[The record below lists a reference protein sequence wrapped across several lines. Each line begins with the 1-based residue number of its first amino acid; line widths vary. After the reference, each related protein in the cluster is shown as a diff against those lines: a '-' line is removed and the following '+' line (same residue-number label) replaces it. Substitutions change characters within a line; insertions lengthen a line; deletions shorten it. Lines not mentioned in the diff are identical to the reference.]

1 MISEIIEKINTILL
15 KANFETFLLD
25 NFNDKKNKFCFDLLA
40 KKKDSIFSVKIFPNI
55 DNLNIE
61 LVNDIKSLS
70 LLLKS
75 KPLLIGLRNR
85 YQQLEDN
92 SVYMRYGLPFISMNT
107 FQKIIEHDDYPYIL
121 ARRGGGIIFL
131 DGQLMK
137 FKRESESI
145 SRKELSEKLGV
156 TKRTVCAYENDS
168 MRPSES
174 IALKILETLHDNM
187 ILKRMDP
194 FSWKIKFKFQ
204 ESTIGEEKD
213 LNPFEA
219 HINDVI
225 EDIGMSTYWYSKGP
239 IPFKFSI
246 YSSSEKQVNIYPIFS
261 GISEEQKKI
270 SEINLNCLKIFTNLF
285 QKKSL
290 LIINNDIN
298 VSDTTKNNVIP
309 IVKVRDLEN
318 IDNEDEFI
326 ELVKGTANNL

>member
-1 MISEIIEKINTILL
+1 MDDIIEKINFILK

-25 NFNDKKNKFCFDLLA
+25 NFYEKKNKFCFDLLA
-40 KKKDSIFSVKIFPNI
+40 KKQGTIFSVKIFSNI
-55 DNLNIE
+55 DNLNTD

-85 YQQLEDN
+85 YQNLEDN
-92 SVYMRYGLPFISMNT
+92 AVYMRYGLPFISINT
-107 FQKIIEHDDYPYIL
+107 FEKIIENDEYPYIL

-137 FKRESESI
+137 LKRESEAI

-174 IALKILETLHDNM
+174 IALKILEILHDDM
-187 ILKRMDP
+187 ILKRMNP
-194 FSWKIKFKFQ
+194 FGWKIKFDFKK
-204 ESTIGEEKD
+204 SSINEEKD
-213 LNPFEA
+213 LNPFET
-219 HINDVI
+219 HIHDVI
-225 EDIGMSTYWYSKGP
+225 KDIGMSTYWYSKGP
-239 IPFKFSI
+239 IPFKLSI
-246 YSSSEKQVNIYPIFS
+246 YSPSEKQVNLYPIFS

-270 SEINLNCLKIFTNLF
+270 SEINLKCLKIFTNLF

-290 LIINNDIN
+290 LIVTNDIR
-298 VSDTTKNNVIP
+298 VSETIKKNFIP
-309 IVKVRDLEN
+309 IVKIKDLEN
-318 IDNEDEFI
+318 VDNEEEFI
-326 ELVKGTANNL
+326 ELVKGTANNI